1 MEVVDVTLLVVV
13 MLELREVVD
22 VLVWVLLV
30 VVIKLD
36 EVRDLVEVEL
46 MD

>member
-30 VVIKLD
+30 VVVKLD